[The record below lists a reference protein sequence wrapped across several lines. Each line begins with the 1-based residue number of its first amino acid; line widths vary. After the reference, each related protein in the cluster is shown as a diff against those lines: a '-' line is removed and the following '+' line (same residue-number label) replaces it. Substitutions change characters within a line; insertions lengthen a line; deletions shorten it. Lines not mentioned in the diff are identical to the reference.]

1 MKLLNKHPEK
11 LSEEN
16 TLDKPKFGF
25 LILLVLLL
33 SFVVIPSYITDTNA
47 LSGIWLNLIFSAI
60 LLSSLY
66 LVAHQRIEFLIGC
79 LIAAATLVFSWSDYI
94 RTDTLGSH
102 TAVGMYIVFFCY
114 IIFMLARYLFETAE
128 VSANM
133 IYASV
138 CLYLLMGLMWMFI
151 YFWIEK
157 THPGSFSNIRISPDS
172 DHSFLLVHF
181 SYFSFVTI
189 STLGYGDIT
198 PLTRIARSWTTLEAI
213 TGQFYLAIVVA
224 RLVGLHISAK
234 RR

>member
-1 MKLLNKHPEK
+1 MKIFNKTSDK

-25 LILLVLLL
+25 SILLVLLL
-33 SFVVIPSYITDTNA
+33 SFVVIPSYITDTDA
-47 LSGIWLNLIFSAI
+47 HTGVWLNLIFSSI

-66 LVAHQRIEFLIGC
+66 LVAHERREFLIGC
-79 LIAAATLVFSWSDYI
+79 LIAAATLLFSWTDYV

-102 TAVGMYIVFFCY
+102 LAIGLYIVFFCY
-114 IIFMLARYLFETAE
+114 IIFMLARYLFETNE

-138 CLYLLMGLMWMFI
+138 CLYLLMGLMWTFI

-157 THPGSFSNIRISPDS
+157 IHPGSFSNTPVITDPDQ
-172 DHSFLLVHF
+172 SFLLVHF

-189 STLGYGDIT
+189 STLGYGDIV
-198 PLTRIARSWTTLEAI
+198 PITRIARSWTNLEAI
-213 TGQFYLAIVVA
+213 AGQFYLAIVVA

-234 RR
+234 RK